1 MRQWESGMKIKFMAL
16 PRLKIKEASLIGD
29 NGRMAARKD
38 TEHMSLQME
47 TSIWDNQLRVSG
59 TAME

>member
-29 NGRMAARKD
+29 NGRMAAKRD
-38 TEHMSLQME
+38 TEHMSLLME
-47 TSIWDNQLRVSG
+47 TATWENQ
-59 TAME
+59 